1 MKNMKKALA
10 MLLALT
16 MILAL
21 CACGSKTE
29 ETKPADDQSG
39 AADATEITLWTY
51 PIGGWGDENGIQ
63 NPQQMAMAMSV
74 EMGEMLE
81 HFAWLDAD
89 GVQRLLAGDMPK
101 RRENIAEEFA
111 DVLIYGLQVMN
122 ALHVD
127 IADAVLSKVDIVR
140 QRAVDPDAGRTHPHR
155 HDD

>member
-1 MKNMKKALA
+1 MDEK
-10 MLLALT
+10 
-16 MILAL
+16 
-21 CACGSKTE
+21 
-29 ETKPADDQSG
+29 
-39 AADATEITLWTY
+39 ITLAELKEAVLQMARY
-51 PIGGWGDENGIQ
+51 RGWGDENGIQ

-89 GVQRLLAGDMPK
+89 GVQRLLEGEMPK
-101 RRENIAEEFA
+101 RREHIAEEFA

>member
-1 MKNMKKALA
+1 MDEKTTLA
-10 MLLALT
+10 ELKEAVLQMAR
-16 MILAL
+16 
-21 CACGSKTE
+21 
-29 ETKPADDQSG
+29 
-39 AADATEITLWTY
+39 Y
-51 PIGGWGDENGIQ
+51 RGWGDENGIQ

-89 GVQRLLAGDMPK
+89 GVKQILAGDMPK
-101 RRENIAEEFA
+101 RREHIAEEFA

>member
-1 MKNMKKALA
+1 MDEKTTLA
-10 MLLALT
+10 ELKEAVLQMAR
-16 MILAL
+16 
-21 CACGSKTE
+21 
-29 ETKPADDQSG
+29 
-39 AADATEITLWTY
+39 Y
-51 PIGGWGDENGIQ
+51 RGWGDENGIQ

-101 RRENIAEEFA
+101 RREHIAEEFA
-111 DVLIYGLQVMN
+111 DVPIYGLQVMN

>member
-1 MKNMKKALA
+1 MDEKTTLA
-10 MLLALT
+10 ELKEAVLQMAR
-16 MILAL
+16 
-21 CACGSKTE
+21 
-29 ETKPADDQSG
+29 
-39 AADATEITLWTY
+39 Y
-51 PIGGWGDENGIQ
+51 RGWGDENGIQ

>member
-1 MKNMKKALA
+1 MDEKTTLA
-10 MLLALT
+10 ELKEAVLQMAR
-16 MILAL
+16 
-21 CACGSKTE
+21 CR
-29 ETKPADDQSG
+29 
-39 AADATEITLWTY
+39 
-51 PIGGWGDENGIQ
+51 GWGDENGIQ

-101 RRENIAEEFA
+101 RREHIAEEFA

>member
-1 MKNMKKALA
+1 MDEKTTLA
-10 MLLALT
+10 ELKEAVLQMAR
-16 MILAL
+16 
-21 CACGSKTE
+21 
-29 ETKPADDQSG
+29 
-39 AADATEITLWTY
+39 Y
-51 PIGGWGDENGIQ
+51 RGWGDENGIQ

-89 GVQRLLAGDMPK
+89 GVQRLLAGEMPK
-101 RRENIAEEFA
+101 RREHIAEEFA

-122 ALHVD
+122 ALNVD

>member
-1 MKNMKKALA
+1 MDEKTTLA
-10 MLLALT
+10 ELKEAVLQMAR
-16 MILAL
+16 
-21 CACGSKTE
+21 
-29 ETKPADDQSG
+29 
-39 AADATEITLWTY
+39 Y
-51 PIGGWGDENGIQ
+51 RGWGDENGIQ

-101 RRENIAEEFA
+101 RREHIAEEFA

-127 IADAVLSKVDIVR
+127 IADAVLSKVEIVR

>member
-1 MKNMKKALA
+1 MDEKTTLA
-10 MLLALT
+10 ELKEAVLQMAR
-16 MILAL
+16 
-21 CACGSKTE
+21 
-29 ETKPADDQSG
+29 
-39 AADATEITLWTY
+39 Y
-51 PIGGWGDENGIQ
+51 RGWGDENGIQ

-101 RRENIAEEFA
+101 RREHIAEEFA

-155 HDD
+155 RDD

>member
-1 MKNMKKALA
+1 MDEKTTLA
-10 MLLALT
+10 ELKEAVLQMAR
-16 MILAL
+16 
-21 CACGSKTE
+21 
-29 ETKPADDQSG
+29 
-39 AADATEITLWTY
+39 Y
-51 PIGGWGDENGIQ
+51 RGWGDENGIQ

-89 GVQRLLAGDMPK
+89 GVQRLLAGEMPK
-101 RRENIAEEFA
+101 RREHIAEEFA

>member
-1 MKNMKKALA
+1 MDEKTTLA
-10 MLLALT
+10 ELKEAVLQMAR
-16 MILAL
+16 
-21 CACGSKTE
+21 
-29 ETKPADDQSG
+29 
-39 AADATEITLWTY
+39 Y
-51 PIGGWGDENGIQ
+51 RGWGDENGIQ

-89 GVQRLLAGDMPK
+89 GVKRLLAGDMPK
-101 RRENIAEEFA
+101 RREHIAEEFA

>member
-1 MKNMKKALA
+1 MDEKTTLA
-10 MLLALT
+10 ELKEAVLQMAR
-16 MILAL
+16 
-21 CACGSKTE
+21 
-29 ETKPADDQSG
+29 
-39 AADATEITLWTY
+39 Y
-51 PIGGWGDENGIQ
+51 RGWGDENGIQ

-101 RRENIAEEFA
+101 RREHIAEEFA

>member
-1 MKNMKKALA
+1 MDEKTTLA
-10 MLLALT
+10 ELKEAVLQMAR
-16 MILAL
+16 
-21 CACGSKTE
+21 
-29 ETKPADDQSG
+29 
-39 AADATEITLWTY
+39 Y
-51 PIGGWGDENGIQ
+51 RGWGDENGIQ

-89 GVQRLLAGDMPK
+89 GVQRLLAGEMPK
-101 RRENIAEEFA
+101 RREHIAEEFA

-140 QRAVDPDAGRTHPHR
+140 PRAVDPDAGRTHPHR

>member
-1 MKNMKKALA
+1 MDEKTTLA
-10 MLLALT
+10 ELKEAVLQMAR
-16 MILAL
+16 
-21 CACGSKTE
+21 
-29 ETKPADDQSG
+29 
-39 AADATEITLWTY
+39 Y
-51 PIGGWGDENGIQ
+51 RGWGDENGIQ

-101 RRENIAEEFA
+101 RREHIAEEFA

-127 IADAVLSKVDIVR
+127 VADAVLSKVDIVR

>member
-1 MKNMKKALA
+1 MDEKTTLA
-10 MLLALT
+10 ELKEAVLQMAR
-16 MILAL
+16 
-21 CACGSKTE
+21 
-29 ETKPADDQSG
+29 
-39 AADATEITLWTY
+39 Y
-51 PIGGWGDENGIQ
+51 RGWGDENGIQ

-101 RRENIAEEFA
+101 RREHIAEEFA

-127 IADAVLSKVDIVR
+127 IADAVLSKVNIVR